1 MEFKISSKCKQ
12 CEFGQKVMGKPQNP
26 QKYNTINQLEALG
39 ERRPPPSDAVGGAC
53 AKTRFNLAFR
63 LYRPERH
70 QNLITCSLSPDLS
83 SKFYPNPFITFQ

>member
-39 ERRPPPSDAVGGAC
+39 ERRPPPSGAVVGAC
-53 AKTRFNLAFR
+53 AKTRFNLACR
-63 LYRPERH
+63 LYRPKLPKTLH
-70 QNLITCSLSPDLS
+70 SIA
-83 SKFYPNPFITFQ
+83 I